1 MLNLGPQQ
9 PGGNETSL
17 LAARTR
23 VGTLCELL
31 PVSMPILVPSTT
43 QPPASPL
50 VLLDHYGQST
60 AHGLKV

>member
-1 MLNLGPQQ
+1 MLNPGPQQ

-31 PVSMPILVPSTT
+31 PVSMLILAPSTT
-43 QPPASPL
+43 QPLASPL
-50 VLLDHYGQST
+50 VLLVHYGQST